1 MNNEVE
7 IFKPGIAELKTLA
20 LKFKGLEIKGVE
32 DEAGYLQVKDARK
45 ELGDMRILITKTGKS
60 AREEARKYA
69 SSVIEQEKEYLLVIT
84 PLEDEL
90 KAKIEAI
97 DEAKKKAERIILLPS
112 RKAMLAE
119 IGAEMTD
126 DEILA
131 LDEKKFSEMY
141 TAKKMEHLEAQE
153 RKRKEEEDA
162 KRHTEELEKAKEEAA
177 EQARIEAEEKSRKEI
192 EKIKRE
198 QEEKDRKAK
207 EDEDRKKQEE
217 EDKIKLEKEEQIKT
231 EKNRRYKAWLA
242 ENGYNKET
250 QDDFVVKI
258 GDPIIPN
265 GKKTCI
271 LFKKVA
277 EITI

>member
-1 MNNEVE
+1 MNLHKNMNNEVE
-7 IFKPGIAELKTLA
+7 IFKPGIAELKTMA
-20 LKFKGLEIKGVE
+20 EKFKGLEIKGVE
-32 DEAGYLQVKDARK
+32 DEAGYIQVKDARK

-126 DEILA
+126 DEILS

-141 TAKKMEHLEAQE
+141 TAKKMAHLEEQD
-153 RKRKEEEDA
+153 RKHREEEA
-162 KRHTEELEKAKEEAA
+162 EKNRAEELKQAKEKAKLDERDRLRRVEERRKEREA
-177 EQARIEAEEKSRKEI
+177 EQAAENKRIEDKRLADEKE
-192 EKIKRE
+192 
-198 QEEKDRKAK
+198 
-207 EDEDRKKQEE
+207 
-217 EDKIKLEKEEQIKT
+217 KLEKEE
-231 EKNRRYKAWLA
+231 KNKQYQDWLKKNGVDNTNIASYHIERRGTNS
-242 ENGYNKET
+242 EGGT
-250 QDDFVVKI
+250 TFVMFKI
-258 GDPIIPN
+258 ID
-265 GKKTCI
+265 T
-271 LFKKVA
+271 
-277 EITI
+277 ITIK